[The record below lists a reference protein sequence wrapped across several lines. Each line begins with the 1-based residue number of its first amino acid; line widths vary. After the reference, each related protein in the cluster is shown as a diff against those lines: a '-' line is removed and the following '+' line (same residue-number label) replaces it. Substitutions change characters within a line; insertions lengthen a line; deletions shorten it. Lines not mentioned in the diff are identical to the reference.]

1 MKYNKAIC
9 DMLDKVVERLKKENE
24 KIQLT
29 STNLEKYISGFI
41 LESMAQ
47 YKENSTFEENM
58 TEKSVIDLYNFN
70 EEQSLLMSMVFFAE
84 DSSSNKEKD
93 YPLALDYW
101 VCYDIIIDF
110 CEEGLVKCLNC
121 GNIFYGE
128 LNVDDYGIF
137 TQCRKCNATF
147 DV

>member
-9 DMLDKVVERLKKENE
+9 DMLDKVVERLKRENE

-29 STNLEKYISGFI
+29 GTNLEKYIAGSI
-41 LESMAQ
+41 VESMIQ

-58 TEKSVIDLYNFN
+58 TERSVIDLYNFN
-70 EEQSLLMSMVFFAE
+70 EEQSLLMSIVFFAE

-101 VCYDIIIDF
+101 ACYDIIVDF
-110 CEEGLVKCLNC
+110 CNDFL
-121 GNIFYGE
+121 
-128 LNVDDYGIF
+128 
-137 TQCRKCNATF
+137 
-147 DV
+147 